1 MFLTPKKSIQND
13 IKEINSL
20 NKCNK
25 KVINEYKNN
34 NNSMHHK
41 NNNKKNY
48 SSHKNSLLIKI
59 KNKQNSSNVIFKRY
73 ELGNDIKLP
82 FKTIQNINYYDKS
95 NMPYYTFNNYNRI
108 LSWSPIKSKSKDILL
123 KTNYFLTQKNNKK
136 NTSNSFKIFNSN
148 KRKNKKRNS
157 EQRMIFS
164 LNKNSIPNFNK
175 NKNNGLNLYESI
187 DINNYSNK
195 NLNIPFKT
203 QRNINKQKIEL
214 LSKLKN
220 TSKKSKR
227 LKLVK
232 SAKFWPKKNK
242 KDKMLENF
250 KNQGVGDVKESKTYN
265 KAKILID
272 DPNSF
277 VYLMYNRIKN
287 QKFDDDGNIKKL
299 DLKKRFIEYKRDM
312 FKLEQKARFE
322 LFNLKKQRVI
332 GNEINKGRVIS
343 TNTFFNLAFARGD
356 F

>member
-1 MFLTPKKSIQND
+1 MLLTPKKSIQND
-13 IKEINSL
+13 IKERNSL
-20 NKCNK
+20 NMCNK
-25 KVINEYKNN
+25 KVINEYKKN
-34 NNSMHHK
+34 NNSMYYK
-41 NNNKKNY
+41 NNNKKKY
-48 SSHKNSLLIKI
+48 SSHKNTLLIN
-59 KNKQNSSNVIFKRY
+59 KNKHNNSNVIFKRY
-73 ELGNDIKLP
+73 ELGNNIELP
-82 FKTIQNINYYDKS
+82 FKTIYNINYYDKS

-108 LSWSPIKSKSKDILL
+108 LSWSPIKNKSKDILL
-123 KTNYFLTQKNNKK
+123 KTNYLLTQKNNNKK
-136 NTSNSFKIFNSN
+136 TSNSFKIFNAN

-157 EQRMIFS
+157 EQRTIFS

-195 NLNIPFKT
+195 NLNIPYKT
-203 QRNINKQKIEL
+203 QRNINTEKIEL
-214 LSKLKN
+214 LSQLKN

-232 SAKFWPKKNK
+232 SAKYWPKKNK
-242 KDKMLENF
+242 KNIKFENF
-250 KNQGVGDVKESKTYN
+250 KNQEYRDIKESKTYN

-272 DPNSF
+272 NPNSF

-332 GNEINKGRVIS
+332 GNEINKGRIIS